1 MTGEETYLLDNTAGL
16 YLPCIYETC
25 KLEPKRIKVKLRF
38 FCSWNNWAWYATE
51 YDRRDKFFGYIKKE
65 FNDIGYFSLK
75 ELEALRGPK
84 GEKVQRDTNF
94 PYEGHTLD
102 EVIDG
107 KV

>member
-1 MTGEETYLLDNTAGL
+1 MTRENTDLLDNTEGL

-25 KLEPKRIKVKLRF
+25 KLDPSRIKVRLKF

-51 YDRRDKFFGYIKKE
+51 YDRGDKFFGYIKKE

-84 GEKVQRDTNF
+84 GEKVQRDVKF
-94 PYEGHTLD
+94 YHEEHRLS
-102 EVIDG
+102 EVLDG